1 MNTTTVAGLD
11 QQTDVGIHERHGH
24 GDSGTVG
31 QDKVGV
37 LAEALDE
44 REDVIPTATVET
56 GAVVAEFVDDL
67 IHLKSSSDGLDQ
79 NGTTD
84 GSAGDANV
92 VLGQVEDI
100 VPQTSLQVR
109 FHLGQVE
116 VRTEPAGHQLPGVV
130 VEVQTKVKQTTG
142 DGLAIDG
149 EVLLIEV
156 PASSTGNQSGES
168 PVRAELVFLV
178 ALLEVDL
185 ATDSIVQVDL
195 TVDHVVPGR
204 GRGVL
209 KVGHVGPDVGV
220 EGIHDHLTVGRAGD
234 LHTAIDQTGRRRRTL
249 PGIVLTDVLGLGEE
263 VGQVALVDLGLA
275 IDAAL
280 QQGLAGGI
288 EGAVQDGEEST
299 CFLGQDLAGV
309 IGDVSQDGDILQL
322 GLDGSHD
329 GELEFDRKKQDHP
342 IHICGKGD
350 RRT

>member
-67 IHLKSSSDGLDQ
+67 IHLKSSGDGLDQ

-195 TVDHVVPGR
+195 TVDHVVPG
-204 GRGVL
+204 GGTGVYIKL
-209 KVGHVGPDVGV
+209 ATSLYTNQRRDKVHTLEISHVGPDIRVQCV
-220 EGIHDHLTVGRAGD
+220 DDHLPVGRTSD
-234 LHTAIDQTGRRRRTL
+234 LDTTVNQTRSRGSTL
-249 PGIVLTDVLGLGEE
+249 PSVILPDVLGLRQE
-263 VGQVALVDLGLA
+263 VEQVALVNLGLTVNP
-275 IDAAL
+275 AL
-280 QQGLAGGI
+280 EESLASGV
-288 EGAVQDGEEST
+288 EGPVEDGEEST
-299 CFLGQDLAGV
+299 SILGEDLAGV
-309 IGDVSQDGDILQL
+309 IIQSAQDGDIL
-322 GLDGSHD
+322 
-329 GELEFDRKKQDHP
+329 ELSVHMHHFGR
-342 IHICGKGD
+342 
-350 RRT
+350 

>member
-84 GSAGDANV
+84 GSAGNTNV

-130 VEVQTKVKQTTG
+130 VEVQTKVEQTTG

-195 TVDHVVPGR
+195 TVDHVVPG
-204 GRGVL
+204 GGTGVCAEL
-209 KVGHVGPDVGV
+209 ASSLHATKTEHTLEISHVGPDIRVQCV
-220 EGIHDHLTVGRAGD
+220 HDHLPVGRTSD
-234 LHTAIDQTGRRRRTL
+234 LDTTVNQTGSRGSTL
-249 PGIVLTDVLGLGEE
+249 PSVILPDVLGFRQE
-263 VGQVALVDLGLA
+263 VEQVALVNLGLTVNP
-275 IDAAL
+275 AL
-280 QQGLAGGI
+280 EESLASGV
-288 EGAVQDGEEST
+288 EGPVEDGEEST
-299 CFLGQDLAGV
+299 SILGEDLAGV
-309 IGDVSQDGDILQL
+309 IIQSAQDGDVL
-322 GLDGSHD
+322 
-329 GELEFDRKKQDHP
+329 ELSVHMNHFWKMN
-342 IHICGKGD
+342 I
-350 RRT
+350 